1 MIIKVFKFTYMLNSV
16 KYKHFL
22 NKIAELNTYVILIS
36 YDDINTIISL
46 LSHIDNKKIILEQ
59 GVCIVVD
66 NISLKEL
73 FPIRIQKYVFMDEK
87 ENTKYRFFLRV
98 DAENIELKKSN
109 KYIFFGSVEEPIQK
123 FKIYKDNR
131 ITCADIPTI
140 YYENELC
147 AFIKCYID
155 TNKIV
160 LLRLTKSQITICLKL
175 TKYAIVFSD
184 DISDYENKKFIII
197 PKRRRKIETQKLK
210 LYLHGKEVIYYDHTN
225 KLQSML

>member
-1 MIIKVFKFTYMLNSV
+1 MLNSV

-123 FKIYKDNR
+123 FKIYKDNKR
-131 ITCADIPTI
+131 TIKYKFLTLYI
-140 YYENELC
+140 YYNGERFL
-147 AFIKCYID
+147 
-155 TNKIV
+155 
-160 LLRLTKSQITICLKL
+160 
-175 TKYAIVFSD
+175 
-184 DISDYENKKFIII
+184 
-197 PKRRRKIETQKLK
+197 
-210 LYLHGKEVIYYDHTN
+210 
-225 KLQSML
+225 